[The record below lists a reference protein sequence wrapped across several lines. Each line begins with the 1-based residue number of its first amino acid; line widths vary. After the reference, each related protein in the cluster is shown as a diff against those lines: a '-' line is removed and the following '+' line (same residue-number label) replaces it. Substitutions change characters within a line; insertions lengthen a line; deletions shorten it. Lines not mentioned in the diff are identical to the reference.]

1 MIEFFVDLT
10 LSIFT
15 IFMSLISL
23 CCYLVCSVGKYFGDI
38 DLTISFFCTFSMSLI
53 RQCPYFLCSGGR
65 YFEY

>member
-1 MIEFFVDLT
+1 MIEFFFDLT

-38 DLTISFFCTFSMSLI
+38 DLTISFFLYVFYVVDSTMSLFSMF
-53 RQCPYFLCSGGR
+53 RR
-65 YFEY
+65 